1 MAELTTVLA
10 VHKNAP
16 AQSLEEAKTTEVVM
30 GNSGIGD
37 ETYVMPSIANVLL
50 GTKFRFVS
58 GYPGT
63 AAITTAIEKGEV
75 HGRGGSW
82 ISWKVLNPHFITEK
96 KIKLLAQ
103 GGLSKDPDLPDVPMI
118 SDFARNKDDLAV
130 IRLVVALPISIS
142 RAIMTPP
149 GVPKDRIQALRR
161 AFDATMAD
169 PNLLADAKKRS
180 IAISPSTGEVVE
192 SRVAE
197 IMSATPEMIERAKII
212 LGYTKPK

>member
-1 MAELTTVLA
+1 
-10 VHKNAP
+10 
-16 AQSLEEAKTTEVVM
+16 M

-37 ETYVMPSIANVLL
+37 ETYVMPSIINVLL

-63 AAITTAIEKGEV
+63 AAITAAMERGEV
-75 HGRGGSW
+75 QGRGGSW
-82 ISWKVLNPHFITEK
+82 LSWKVLNPHFITEK

-103 GGLSKDPDLPDVPMI
+103 GGLRKDPDLPDVPLI
-118 SDFARNKDDLAV
+118 SDFARSKSDRAV
-130 IRLVVALPISIS
+130 VRLVVALPIGIS

-149 GVPKDRIQALRR
+149 GVPKDRIEALRR

-169 PNLLADAKKRS
+169 PDLLANTKKRN

-192 SRVAE
+192 ARVAE
-197 IMSATPEMIERAKII
+197 MMSATPAMIKRAKFI
-212 LGYTKPK
+212 LGYTKAK